1 MEKKYRWCFS
11 GSGWDQGSVFIT
23 SSRMRLLLLVQMPRF
38 ESLRIEPLTFKK
50 CGAIEVQPAT
60 CCEDQP
66 AVIFCLRSR
75 LQGISGSIST
85 SAWGRGFSSQW
96 RIWWLPDRQPSFL
109 IWGVPWKGMD
119 RAWITV
125 PGGCSDQLALSLH
138 LENDGST
145 GGPLQPCWCSH
156 SAPNTL
162 RATRAASPQ
171 EYRDYLGMKGWGW
184 VPEFLL
190 MNLSTF
196 MAEKIQSIINS
207 INIFPHINIVRI
219 LVIFKWLSS
228 SVPSGRL
235 SKAMCSRSPE
245 AGTWLISSFFFFLSY
260 FKQWCYDCL
269 LSLFAPLP
277 QTSPT
282 SVIALDKL
290 SELIAHVVRSSSDM
304 IL

>member
-1 MEKKYRWCFS
+1 
-11 GSGWDQGSVFIT
+11 
-23 SSRMRLLLLVQMPRF
+23 MRLLLLVQMPRF

-85 SAWGRGFSSQW
+85 SAWGTGFSSQW
-96 RIWWLPDRQPSFL
+96 RIWWPPDRQPSFL

-171 EYRDYLGMKGWGW
+171 EYRNYLGMKGWGW

-245 AGTWLISSFFFFLSY
+245 AGTWLISSFFFFYNILNSGVMIVCWVYLRPFPKPPQPQLLPWTSFLNSLLMWSGHQVTWSY
-260 FKQWCYDCL
+260 
-269 LSLFAPLP
+269 SPAVLFFFFF
-277 QTSPT
+277 QIFSPV
-282 SVIALDKL
+282 VI
-290 SELIAHVVRSSSDM
+290 M
-304 IL
+304 